1 MPHLRT
7 TVLVVSFYLGA
18 IFCSL
23 TPLVCLAIAT
33 SLPLPELVLFGPWLA
48 ALAAGAA
55 LIAWAVVPR
64 KTHSPLD
71 GIPLNSAQQPH
82 LAAFLEEVAQRT
94 GQPLPSLVLLTA
106 DARTATGFYSGFAGI
121 GSQRV
126 LSIGLP
132 YFAVLERDELAGLL
146 AHELGHFYKGSMFAW
161 AWIVE
166 TQKAVARLF
175 ATLERWAPWLIPL
188 FQLIFEPF
196 VRGCLAASRQQEF
209 AADRFAADHY
219 GADVVQRIL
228 VKNQRLAFQFHIF
241 FESEVLPLLRAGW
254 APPLLQGFTD
264 FARRFRSGTVL
275 NFLHEVP
282 VELMHESD
290 PPAGEAD
297 YQTHPSIQTRIDAVD
312 QPTEAADVASHP
324 AQSLLM
330 DLAGLEARLMA
341 WEARKRGL
349 PTAQPLAWNAV
360 LSRFHRPRWEVA
372 AEGHEFEGRTV
383 TQLPEIIDASGV
395 ELVGSQFA
403 NGVSARLQH
412 IAETLCAALE
422 RDGWQAELHAPG
434 APLIMRKGDHRL
446 EPFSA
451 VSRLAWKQ
459 IAFFEWEDESAA
471 LGIAGLTLVAHV
483 CQPAA

>member
-33 SLPLPELVLFGPWLA
+33 SLPVPELVLFGPWLA

-64 KTHSPLD
+64 KTNSPLD
-71 GIPLNSAQQPH
+71 GIPLNSAQQPY

-94 GQPLPSLVLLTA
+94 GQPVPSLVLLTA

-132 YFAVLERDELAGLL
+132 YFAVLERDELAALL

-175 ATLERWAPWLIPL
+175 SALERWAAWLIPL
-188 FQLIFEPF
+188 FQLLLEPF
-196 VRGCLAASRQQEF
+196 VRACLAASRQQEL
-209 AADRFAADHY
+209 AADRFAAEHY
-219 GADVVQRIL
+219 GSDVVQRVL
-228 VKNQRLAFQFHIF
+228 AKNQRLSFQFHIF
-241 FESEVLPLLRAGW
+241 FESEMLPLLRAGW

-264 FARRFRSGTVL
+264 FGRRFRSGTVL

-290 PPAGEAD
+290 SPADEAG
-297 YQTHPSIQTRIDAVD
+297 YQTHPSIQARIDAVER
-312 QPTEAADVASHP
+312 QPEAADVTSDP
-324 AQSLLM
+324 AQTLLK
-330 DLAGLEARLMA
+330 DLDELEARLMA

-349 PTAQPLAWNAV
+349 PTVQPLAWNAV

-372 AEGHEFEGRTV
+372 GEGHEFEGRTV
-383 TQLPEIIDASGV
+383 AQLPEIIDASGV

-403 NGVSARLQH
+403 NGVRERLQQV
-412 IAETLCAALE
+412 AETLCAALE
-422 RDGWQAELHAPG
+422 RDGWQADLRAPG
-434 APLIMRKGDHRL
+434 APLIMRKGDQRL

-451 VSRLAWKQ
+451 ISRLAWKQ
-459 IAFFEWEDESAA
+459 IAFFEWEDECTA
-471 LGIAGLTLVAHV
+471 LNIAGLTLVVHT

>member
-1 MPHLRT
+1 
-7 TVLVVSFYLGA
+7 V
-18 IFCSL
+18 
-23 TPLVCLAIAT
+23 
-33 SLPLPELVLFGPWLA
+33 PELVLFGPWLA
-48 ALAAGAA
+48 AIAAGAM

-64 KTHSPLD
+64 KTNSPLD

-94 GQPLPSLVLLTA
+94 GQPVPSLVLLTA

-126 LSIGLP
+126 LSIGVP

-146 AHELGHFYKGSMFAW
+146 AHELGHFYRGSMFAW

-175 ATLERWAPWLIPL
+175 SALERWAPWLIPL
-188 FQLIFEPF
+188 FQLLLEPF
-196 VRGCLAASRQQEF
+196 VRACLAASRQQEL
-209 AADRFAADHY
+209 AADRFAAQHY
-219 GADVVQRIL
+219 GSDVVQRVL
-228 VKNQRLAFQFHIF
+228 AKNQRLSFQFHIF
-241 FESEVLPLLRAGW
+241 FESEMLPLLRAGW

-264 FARRFRSGTVL
+264 FGRRFRSGTVL

-290 PPAGEAD
+290 SPADEAG
-297 YQTHPSIQTRIDAVD
+297 YQTHPSIQARIDAVER
-312 QPTEAADVASHP
+312 QPEAADVTSDP
-324 AQSLLM
+324 AQTLLK
-330 DLAGLEARLMA
+330 DLDELEARLMA

-349 PTAQPLAWNAV
+349 PTVQPLAWNAV

-372 AEGHEFEGRTV
+372 GEGHEFEGRTV
-383 TQLPEIIDASGV
+383 AQLPEIIDASGV

-403 NGVSARLQH
+403 NGVRERLQQV
-412 IAETLCAALE
+412 AETLCAALE
-422 RDGWQAELHAPG
+422 RDGWQAELRAPG

-451 VSRLAWKQ
+451 ISRLAWKQ
-459 IAFFEWEDESAA
+459 IAFFEWEDECTA
-471 LGIAGLTLVAHV
+471 LNIAGLTLVVHT

>member
-1 MPHLRT
+1 
-7 TVLVVSFYLGA
+7 LGA

-33 SLPLPELVLFGPWLA
+33 SLPVPELVLFGPWLA

-64 KTHSPLD
+64 KTNSPLD
-71 GIPLNSAQQPH
+71 GIPLNSAQQPY

-94 GQPLPSLVLLTA
+94 GQPVPSLVLLTA

-132 YFAVLERDELAGLL
+132 YFAVLERDELAALL

-175 ATLERWAPWLIPL
+175 SALERWAAWLIPL
-188 FQLIFEPF
+188 FQLLLEPF
-196 VRGCLAASRQQEF
+196 VRACLAASRQQEL
-209 AADRFAADHY
+209 AADRFAAEHY
-219 GADVVQRIL
+219 GSDVVQRVL
-228 VKNQRLAFQFHIF
+228 AKNQRLSFQFHIF
-241 FESEVLPLLRAGW
+241 FESEMLPLLRAGW

-264 FARRFRSGTVL
+264 FGRRFRSGTVL

-290 PPAGEAD
+290 SPADEAG
-297 YQTHPSIQTRIDAVD
+297 YQTHPSIQARIDAVER
-312 QPTEAADVASHP
+312 QPEAADVTSDP
-324 AQSLLM
+324 AQTLLK
-330 DLAGLEARLMA
+330 DLDELEARLMA

-349 PTAQPLAWNAV
+349 PKAQPLAWNAV

-372 AEGHEFEGRTV
+372 GEGHEFEGRTV
-383 TQLPEIIDASGV
+383 AQLPEIIDASGV

-403 NGVSARLQH
+403 NGVRERLQQV
-412 IAETLCAALE
+412 AETLCAALE
-422 RDGWQAELHAPG
+422 RDGWQADLRAPG
-434 APLIMRKGDHRL
+434 APLIMRKGDQRL

-451 VSRLAWKQ
+451 ISRLAWKQ
-459 IAFFEWEDESAA
+459 IAFFEWEDECAA
-471 LGIAGLTLVAHV
+471 LNIAGLTLVVHT